1 VLAALAGV
9 GVTLLVW
16 LPFVSRPDLFLRHF
30 DGPVYMVVAKMF
42 YRPTA
47 VNPLPGY
54 ILHPAYFAIVPP
66 LFPAL
71 VRLLSFPFGIP
82 AGLFLALLL
91 SVAASA
97 SALAAYARKVLP
109 EVAVGVSVAVFC
121 LLPARHVI
129 YRALGSA
136 EAAMALFVLLA
147 ALAWHEERIPAAYA
161 FASLAALTRVNG
173 VLVIGVLSLLLLVR
187 RRPGAAVLGG
197 LLGMAPLGLL
207 FAWHGRVLG
216 TPWAFFAVHGSKK
229 LLVPFAEVG
238 EQLRAGQ
245 WEAAELLLA
254 TFLFM
259 ALAAAR
265 LWVMKLP
272 FESLLVLAH
281 IGLFSFMRESDL
293 PRWSLTVA
301 PFVFLVAWRD
311 LWKETKVAAIALAGL
326 GVLSISYA
334 WQSSGENL
342 LSEAVY
348 HHFLRFLAS

>member
-1 VLAALAGV
+1 MLAALAGL
-9 GVTLLVW
+9 GVTLVVW

-30 DGPVYMVVAKMF
+30 DGPVYMVVAKTF

-54 ILHPAYFAIVPP
+54 VLQPAYFAVVPP

-71 VRLLSFPFGIP
+71 VRLLSIPSGIP
-82 AGLFLALLL
+82 VGLFLASLFC
-91 SVAASA
+91 VAASSA
-97 SALAAYARKVLP
+97 ALAAYARKVLP
-109 EVAVGVSVAVFC
+109 EVAVGISVAVFC
-121 LLPARHVI
+121 LLPARHVL

-136 EAAMALFVLLA
+136 EGAMALFVLLA

-161 FASLAALTRVNG
+161 FASLATLTRVNG
-173 VLVIGVLSLLLLVR
+173 VLVVGVLSLLLLAR
-187 RRPGAAVLGG
+187 RRPGAAILGG
-197 LLGMAPLGLL
+197 LLAMFPLGLV
-207 FAWHGRVLG
+207 FAWHGRVLA
-216 TPWAFFAVHGSKK
+216 TPWAFLGVHGSKK

-238 EQLRAGQ
+238 EQLQAGQ

-281 IGLFSFMRESDL
+281 IGLFSLMRESDL

-311 LWKETKVAAIALAGL
+311 LWKETKVAAVSLAGL
-326 GVLSISYA
+326 GALSVAYA
-334 WQSSGENL
+334 WQSSGQNL
-342 LSEAVY
+342 LAEPVFRHLLA
-348 HHFLRFLAS
+348 FLS